1 MAKKV
6 FTFIFPSSLIIILL
20 SIGIITWLFSGFFRD
35 YYLKMTKERL
45 LTNALSM
52 EPAIANK
59 LQDAKNTKEL
69 EGLVRQFSQKLSS
82 RITVIAPNGKV
93 VADSDK
99 SPSLMENHI
108 TPNRKEVISAL
119 KGETGYAVRH
129 SSTMQKQTM
138 YIAIPIRDANNSIIG
153 VLRTAFF
160 LDTLAR
166 FLEKTYTHIIGLAL
180 IVATIAILLSYFISK
195 QISTP
200 LEKLKERAADLANG
214 KFSSHSSKSR
224 ILEIQDL
231 TNSMNSMSESLQKNI
246 NKLTQ
251 QKNEFQLILSNMVEG
266 IIAVDLDDKIITIN
280 SAAKKILNTTKPA
293 STADLGS
300 NLVEN
305 TLFNFSKIKK
315 EEKLEQTSFREAIQN
330 SEIHQLMD
338 EVLKNGKT
346 ITQEIELNGLT
357 RKRIEIHC
365 ALLRDISGTAVGM
378 LLVMDDITQLSALEN
393 MRTNFAANVSHE
405 LKTPLTA
412 IKGAVETLMDG
423 AIEDKNDAD
432 KFLNIIYKHSE
443 RLNALINDIM
453 SLSKIEQTT
462 LKEDE
467 QIKICQLDQI
477 LATAED
483 ICLAK
488 AEQRKVSIEIS
499 VDENLTIAGN
509 QEMLEQA
516 FVNLLD
522 NAIKYSPE
530 NDTVH
535 ISASQAAG
543 VISVL
548 VTDHGIGI
556 PEKHI
561 PRLFERFY
569 RVDKGRSRQQG
580 GTGLGLAIV
589 KHIISSHNGTVEVT
603 STPGVQT
610 TFTVKLPYVIQES
623 EGE

>member
-6 FTFIFPSSLIIILL
+6 FTFIFPSSLIIIIL
-20 SIGIITWLFSGFFRD
+20 SIGVITWLFSGFFRD
-35 YYLKMTKERL
+35 YYLQMTKERL
-45 LTNALSM
+45 LTNTLSM
-52 EPAIANK
+52 EPAIANELMGPKDLPK
-59 LQDAKNTKEL
+59 LKR
-69 EGLVRQFSQKLSS
+69 LVHKFAEQLSS
-82 RITVIAPNGKV
+82 RITVIAPTGTV
-93 VADSDK
+93 IADSDK
-99 SPSLMENHI
+99 NPLLMENHR
-108 TPNRKEVISAL
+108 TPNRKEIISAL
-119 KGETGYAVRH
+119 KGNTGYALRH
-129 SSTMQKQTM
+129 SSTMQKKTM
-138 YIAIPIRDANNSIIG
+138 YIAIPIKSADGSIIG
-153 VLRTAFF
+153 ILRTAFF
-160 LDTLAR
+160 LDTIDR

-180 IVATIAILLSYFISK
+180 LVATIAILLSYIISK

-214 KFSSHSSKSR
+214 NFSSKPSKSK
-224 ILEIQDL
+224 ILEIQEL
-231 TNSMNSMSESLQKNI
+231 TNSMNIMSESLQKNI
-246 NKLTQ
+246 NKITQ

-293 STADLGS
+293 AAADLGS

-305 TLFNFSKIKK
+305 SLFNFSKIKK
-315 EEKLEQTSFREAIQN
+315 DDKLEQTSFREVIQN
-330 SEIHQLMD
+330 SEIHNLMD

-357 RKRIEIHC
+357 RKRVEVHC

-423 AIEDKNDAD
+423 AIENKADAD
-432 KFLNIIYKHSE
+432 RFLNIIYKHSE

-462 LKEDE
+462 LQEE
-467 QIKICQLDQI
+467 EEIKICPITQI

-488 AEQRKVSIEIS
+488 AEQRKVSVKIS
-499 VDENLTIAGN
+499 APENLTVAGN
-509 QEMLEQA
+509 PEMLEQA

-530 NDTVH
+530 NDTVY

-543 VISVL
+543 IISIS

-589 KHIISSHNGTVEVT
+589 KHIISSHNGTVEVR
-603 STPGVQT
+603 STPGVET

-623 EGE
+623 EE